1 MSLFV
6 KADGGDSAPH
16 KASESYLLFIL
27 IQVINISSSSIVVS
41 IEEEEEEEEEEGG
54 VESVKRRSKRF
65 DYKWRRSTRRNKRK
79 R

>member
-41 IEEEEEEEEEEGG
+41 IEEEEEEEEEEEGG
-54 VESVKRRSKRF
+54 VESVKRRPSHARAWTRF
-65 DYKWRRSTRRNKRK
+65 LKSF
-79 R
+79 